1 MTSGHLSC
9 DGLDRPTLAEY
20 SIDKRDSPFTMD
32 DAGNGNSVNVRD
44 GNNVDDA
51 IDNLRS
57 QCYDAGSKAGK
68 SKEGRQ
74 KCCV

>member
-1 MTSGHLSC
+1 MVW
-9 DGLDRPTLAEY
+9 RN
-20 SIDKRDSPFTMD
+20 